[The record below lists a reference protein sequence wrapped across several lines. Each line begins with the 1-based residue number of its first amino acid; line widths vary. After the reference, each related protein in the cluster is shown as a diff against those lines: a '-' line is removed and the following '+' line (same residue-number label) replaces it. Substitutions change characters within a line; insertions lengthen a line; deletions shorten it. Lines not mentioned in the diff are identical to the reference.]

1 MADINALKFLAIKLQ
16 NVSDSRSKIHCLE
29 QISKRCNVLK
39 QTLTSRG
46 LEDHSSSMEDETGR
60 DRINDLPDELLVDI
74 FKLHIRRWRNLV
86 DSVPSLWNWVQAI
99 PHSSLRNLDTCKK
112 MVDHC
117 LERSGKMPLD
127 LTLDF
132 RLLWDAKNYP
142 DRLVEPYLSS
152 EPDCDDLWKISDKIR
167 EESILS
173 YIDYTSSLQSAF
185 AGWPYACY
193 ADRWRSFRIFFSDW
207 MNDMD
212 VSRLLGSFAYPDPSL
227 DTLETLEIV
236 HGLPGS
242 DSFSGVEQ
250 AIYENRSFRFPAA
263 KGPCDRCLFQ

>member
-74 FKLHIRRWRNLV
+74 FKLHIRSEHVRRNAVLILVCRRWRNLV
-86 DSVPSLWNWVQAI
+86 DSVPSLWNWVQAT

-152 EPDCDDLWKISDKIR
+152 EPDCDDLWKIIHPVFKVRSPDGR
-167 EESILS
+167 THVTQTAGGVFES
-173 YIDYTSSLQSAF
+173 SSAT
-185 AGWPYACY
+185 G
-193 ADRWRSFRIFFSDW
+193 
-207 MNDMD
+207 
-212 VSRLLGSFAYPDPSL
+212 
-227 DTLETLEIV
+227 
-236 HGLPGS
+236 
-242 DSFSGVEQ
+242 
-250 AIYENRSFRFPAA
+250 
-263 KGPCDRCLFQ
+263 